1 MSTDS
6 ALGGLSREDFTEGRD
21 RYVTFAET
29 VLDIQLAETQKRI
42 LRALAEHERVLVVS
56 GNGVGKSYT
65 VAIAKLAF
73 LATNIDSIVLGTS
86 GSYSQFVDAA
96 WRPLKA
102 LHAEAQERVGIPGQ
116 TYEGGQPT
124 LEIDSEWFAKV
135 VSPRDPGDLE
145 GRHAARML
153 VVIEESDKRYIT
165 HEHFDSAGSSVTDD
179 DDRMLAVA
187 NPPLDETD
195 VVAEK
200 MDSDRWHTIQFSS
213 FESHNVRVDAGEL
226 DEPKIP
232 GLVDLDTLRADW
244 EEWNGESWPG
254 IETARTAHERRAD
267 LDQRWYRR
275 RAGMIPPESASAYR
289 PFYLDDARQALD
301 NNDAPADRGQ
311 LVGIGIDVARKG
323 GDKTIYRRL
332 YPHYT
337 ESEEWDDSDHN
348 DNEARIRQLLDAEPS
363 LAPIAVDAVGEGS
376 GLADRLQDAYPDVH
390 RFKNGEKPDTDEGA
404 NEYYDKWSEALAAL
418 GDRLSGLAID
428 QTGATQIRE
437 ELFTTARVVEFKEN
451 RRRSGDVVQ
460 ASPKSDIK
468 ERLGHSPDSLDALV
482 MASAAADNLLMEDT
496 QSTAGTFGTPASRQR
511 QGGRRWR

>member
-1 MSTDS
+1 MSTES
-6 ALGGLSREDFTEGRD
+6 ALAGLSREDFTQGND
-21 RYVTFAET
+21 RYITFAET

-102 LHAEAQERVGIPGQ
+102 LHAAAQERVGIPGE

-145 GRHAARML
+145 GRHAAKML
-153 VVIEESDKRYIT
+153 VVIEEADKRYIT
-165 HEHFDSAGSSVTDD
+165 HEHFDSAGSSVTDS

-200 MDSDRWHTIQFSS
+200 MQSDRWHVIQFSS
-213 FESHNVRVDAGEL
+213 FESHNVRADAGEL
-226 DEPKIP
+226 DAPKIP

-244 EEWNGESWPG
+244 EEWNAESWPG
-254 IETARTAHERRAD
+254 VEAARTAHERRGD

-275 RAGMIPPESASAYR
+275 RAGVIPAESASVYR
-289 PFYLDDARQALD
+289 PFYLDDARAALD
-301 NNDAPADRGQ
+301 ENTPPQNPGP

-323 GDKTIYRRL
+323 GDKTVYRRL
-332 YPHYT
+332 YPNYT
-337 ESEEWDDSDHN
+337 NGEEWSKERHP
-348 DNEARIRQLLDAEPS
+348 DNEARIRDLLDAEPDS
-363 LAPIAVDAVGEGS
+363 PPVAVDAVGEGS

-390 RFKNGEKPDTDEGA
+390 RFKNGSKPDSDAGA
-404 NEYYDKWSEALAAL
+404 AEYYDKWSEGLAAL
-418 GDRLSGLAID
+418 GDRLSGLAVA
-428 QTGATQIRE
+428 QAGETQIRE
-437 ELFTTARVVEFKEN
+437 ELFTAARVVEFEEN

-460 ASPKSDIK
+460 ASPKSDIT
-468 ERLGHSPDSLDALV
+468 ERLGHSPDALDALV
-482 MASAAADNLLMEDT
+482 MAAWAADGNAETDDT
-496 QSTAGTFGTPASRQR
+496 YTGTGT
-511 QGGRRWR
+511 W

>member
-1 MSTDS
+1 MSSTLADV
-6 ALGGLSREDFTEGRD
+6 SREDFTEGRD

-42 LRALAEHERVLVVS
+42 LRALADHERVLVVS

-102 LHAEAQERVGIPGQ
+102 LHKEAQERVGIPGQ

-153 VVIEESDKRYIT
+153 VVIEEADKRYIT

-179 DDRMLAVA
+179 HDRMLAVA

-200 MDSDRWHTIQFSS
+200 MQSDRWHTIQFSS

-226 DEPKIP
+226 DVPKIP

-244 EEWNGESWPG
+244 EDWNAEAWPG
-254 IETARTAHERRAD
+254 FEAARSAHERRAN

-275 RAGMIPPESASAYR
+275 RAGAIPPASAAAYR

-301 NNDAPADRGQ
+301 ENPLPPNPSP

-332 YPHYT
+332 YPNYT
-337 ESEEWDDSDHN
+337 ESVEWSEERHP
-348 DNEARIRQLLDAEPS
+348 DNEARIRDLLDDEPE
-363 LAPIAVDAVGEGS
+363 LAPIAADAVGEGS
-376 GLADRLQDAYPDVH
+376 HLADNLQDAYPDVH
-390 RFKNGEKPDTDEGA
+390 RFKNGSKPDTADGE
-404 NEYYDKWSEALAAL
+404 NEYYDKWTEALAAL
-418 GDRLSGLAID
+418 GDRLDGLAIE
-428 QTGATQIRE
+428 QTDETQIRE
-437 ELFTTARVVEFKEN
+437 ELFTAARVVEFEEN
-451 RRRSGDVVQ
+451 RRRSGDVLQ
-460 ASPKSDIK
+460 ASPKSDIT

-482 MASAAADNLLMEDT
+482 MAAWAAGGNTGQTGPVTVPSA
-496 QSTAGTFGTPASRQR
+496 
-511 QGGRRWR
+511 W